1 MNGRERVLSAIEF
14 RPVDQVA
21 AIPLVMRF
29 ASAQV
34 GLPYSAY
41 LQDARLLAEAQLASQ
56 AAFGYDYVTVCS
68 DGYREAEA
76 CGAELSFPHDST
88 PKVERPTL
96 ERLEDVGGLDLPD
109 LDKPGRL
116 KDRLDSIRMM
126 RQAVGDRLLV
136 LGWIEGPFASAA
148 AMLGVEPLLV
158 GLYTEPDAV
167 KRLLEFCLS
176 VEIEYGQAQVAA
188 GADLIGVGDAA
199 ASLISAH
206 HYADLV
212 LPYEV
217 RLFDAL
223 RQAGVKA
230 KLHICG
236 NTSHLLDLMPRSG
249 ADVVNVDWMVDLA
262 AAHGRPSGTAMCLK
276 GNCDPVAVL
285 LQGTPESVLER
296 ARQDISIGGRTG
308 YILGAGCEVA
318 PETPVANLHAYVEA
332 ARETRQA

>member
-1 MNGRERVLSAIEF
+1 MNARERVLSAIEF

-29 ASAQV
+29 AATQA

-41 LQDARLLAEAQLASQ
+41 LQDSRLLVEAQLQCQ
-56 AAFGYDYVTVCS
+56 ARFGYDYVTVCS

-76 CGAELSFPHDST
+76 CGAELSFPLDST

-96 ERLEDVGGLDLPD
+96 RGLDDVDLLEVPD
-109 LDKPGRL
+109 FDKPGRL

-126 RQAVGDRLLV
+126 RRAVGDRVLV

-158 GLYTEPDAV
+158 GLYTEPEAV
-167 KRLLEFCLS
+167 KRLLEFCLA
-176 VEIEYGQAQVAA
+176 VESEYGRAQVAA

-199 ASLISAH
+199 ASLISAP
-206 HYADLV
+206 HYAELA
-212 LPYEV
+212 LPYEI
-217 RLFDAL
+217 RLFKAL
-223 RQAGVKA
+223 HGVGGKA

-262 AAHGRPSGTAMCLK
+262 AARKALGDRQCLK

-285 LQGTPESVLER
+285 LQGTPESIAER
-296 ARQDISIGGRTG
+296 ARRDIAIGGRTG

-318 PETPVANLHAYVEA
+318 PETPVDNLRAYVEA
-332 ARETRQA
+332 ARETRQG

>member
-1 MNGRERVLSAIEF
+1 MKPRERVLSAIEF

-29 ASAQV
+29 AATQA
-34 GLPYSAY
+34 GLPYSIY
-41 LQDARLLAEAQLASQ
+41 LQDSAVLAEAQLRCQ

-76 CGAELSFPHDST
+76 CGAELSFPLDST

-96 ERLEDVGGLDLPD
+96 EHLDEVDRLELPD
-109 LDKPGRL
+109 LGKPGRV
-116 KDRLDSIRMM
+116 KDRLDSIQLM
-126 RQAVGDRLLV
+126 RRAVGDEILV
-136 LGWIEGPFASAA
+136 LGWIEGPFAAAA

-158 GLYTEPDAV
+158 GLYTDPEAV
-167 KRLLEFCLS
+167 KRLLEFCLA
-176 VEIEYGQAQVAA
+176 VEIEFGRAQIAA

-199 ASLISAH
+199 ASLISRH
-206 HYADLV
+206 HYAELV
-212 LPYEV
+212 LPYEI
-217 RLFDAL
+217 RLFEAL
-223 RQAGVKA
+223 HQAGGRA

-262 AAHGRPSGTAMCLK
+262 AARRALGDRICLK

-285 LQGTPESVLER
+285 LQGTPESIAAR
-296 ARQDISIGGRTG
+296 AREDIAIGGRTG

-318 PETPVANLHAYVEA
+318 PETPVDNLHAYVEA
-332 ARETRQA
+332 ARETRQG

>member
-1 MNGRERVLSAIEF
+1 MNSRERVLSAIEF

-29 ASAQV
+29 AATQA

-41 LQDARLLAEAQLASQ
+41 LQDAKLLAEAQLQCQ
-56 AAFGYDYVTVCS
+56 ACFGYDYVTVCS

-76 CGAELSFPHDST
+76 CGAELSFPLDST

-96 ERLEDVGGLDLPD
+96 DSLDGADGLEMPD
-109 LDKPGRL
+109 FTKPGRL
-116 KDRLDSIRMM
+116 KDRLDSIRLM
-126 RQAVGDRLLV
+126 RRAVGDQVLV

-158 GLYTEPDAV
+158 GLYTEPEAV
-167 KRLLEFCLS
+167 KRLLEFCLA
-176 VEIEYGQAQVAA
+176 VEIEFGRAQAAA

-206 HYADLV
+206 HYAELV

-223 RQAGVKA
+223 RQTGVRS

-236 NTSHLLDLMPRSG
+236 NTTHLLDLMARTG
-249 ADVVNVDWMVDLA
+249 AEVVNVDWMVDLA
-262 AAHGRPSGTAMCLK
+262 AARKALGDRVCLK

-285 LQGTPESVLER
+285 LQGTPESVAAR
-296 ARQDISIGGRTG
+296 AREDIAIGGRTG

-318 PETPVANLHAYVEA
+318 PETPADNLHAYVEV
-332 ARETRQA
+332 ARETRQG